1 MGKNNNEL
9 IRCAWN
15 SFEDPLYRK
24 YHDDEWGVPVYD
36 DRKIFEFLV
45 LESAQAG
52 LSWSTVL
59 RKRENY
65 REAFAGFDPIK
76 VAKFT
81 KGKVTKLLGNAGII
95 RNRLKIEAAIID
107 LLLTNRNDKS
117 PSIVGV
123 EGWRFVIG
131 KGKVNNNAQRFLDIQ
146 KEFGTFSK
154 YIWGFVGGKPIRN
167 HWQSIKQLPV
177 ITPAAEALAKDLK
190 KRGFKFLGPTVLYAH
205 MQATGMVNDHTIDCF
220 RYKPGFCS
228 AKSAQAPRPG
238 SAD

>member
-1 MGKNNNEL
+1 MDKNIDKL
-9 IRCAWN
+9 VRCAWN

-24 YHDDEWGVPVYD
+24 YHDDEWGVPVYE

-65 REAFAGFDPIK
+65 RKAFAGFDPVK

-81 KGKVTKLLGNAGII
+81 QKDVTKLLGNAGII
-95 RNRLKIEAAIID
+95 RNRMKIEAAI
-107 LLLTNRNDKS
+107 
-117 PSIVGV
+117 
-123 EGWRFVIG
+123 
-131 KGKVNNNAQRFLDIQ
+131 NNAQRFLEIQ

-154 YIWGFVGGKPIRN
+154 YIWGFVGGKTIRN
-167 HWQSIKQLPV
+167 RWKSIKQLPV
-177 ITPAAEALAKDLK
+177 ITPEAEALAKDFK

-205 MQATGMVNDHTIDCF
+205 MQATGMVNDHTVDCF
-220 RYKPGFCS
+220 RYK
-228 AKSAQAPRPG
+228 QV
-238 SAD
+238 